1 MPVYQLV
8 EDFRK
13 VHSSMPDFYINYLV
27 MNITLQLYSHNY
39 LFEIMEKRIVVNSDD
54 RFACQLITSG
64 KFKCKNLQNCLRENC
79 FLAAS
84 NDFQIRAV
92 F

>member
-39 LFEIMEKRIVVNSDD
+39 LFEIM
-54 RFACQLITSG
+54 G
-64 KFKCKNLQNCLRENC
+64 KKNCGKL
-79 FLAAS
+79 
-84 NDFQIRAV
+84 
-92 F
+92 